1 MIVDIAP
8 FDITKTPTLQAVAAD
23 DEQVLAE
30 DLKKRLEQAL
40 QQAVEDPEVV
50 NAAAEYQ
57 AAESALRALQS
68 AARGLNA
75 HVKELRE
82 QTAVASAKALDK
94 LIQSAAVAE
103 AKLDYAKLGDL
114 AALEQREKLAAKAIE
129 RVVEHLT
136 PLALVVRLR
145 AEAHA
150 HAVRARAIEAVAQQ
164 RAERVLSQLRDAVS
178 DEIVLPVD
186 FSKGVSGAL
195 MSNAAELKR
204 LAREAAENAARIE
217 KTYMESNR
225 EK

>member
-30 DLKKRLEQAL
+30 DLKKRLEEAL
-40 QQAVEDPEVV
+40 QQAVEDPEVA

-57 AAESALRALQS
+57 DAESALRALQS

-82 QTAVASAKALDK
+82 QTAAASAKALDK
-94 LIQSAAVAE
+94 LIQSAATADS
-103 AKLDYAKLGDL
+103 KLDYAKLGDL

-136 PLALVVRLR
+136 PLALVARLR

-150 HAVRARAIEAVAQQ
+150 HAVRARAIEAAAQH

-186 FSKGVSGAL
+186 FSKGVAGAL

-217 KTYMESNR
+217 KTYMESNK

>member
-1 MIVDIAP
+1 MNLDIAP
-8 FDITKTPTLQAVAAD
+8 FDITQTPTLQAVAAA

-30 DLKKRLEQAL
+30 DLKKRLEEAL
-40 QQAVEDPEVV
+40 DQAVKDPEVAS
-50 NAAAEYQ
+50 AAAEYQ
-57 AAESALRALQS
+57 AAESALRALQG
-68 AARGLNA
+68 AARGLNV

-82 QTAVASAKALDK
+82 QVAAASAKALDK
-94 LIQSAAVAE
+94 LIQSATVAGS
-103 AKLDYAKLGDL
+103 KLDYAKLADL

-129 RVVEHLT
+129 RLIEHLT
-136 PLALVVRLR
+136 PLALVARLR

-150 HAVRARAIEAVAQQ
+150 HAVRARAIEGAAQQ

-217 KTYMESNR
+217 KTYMESYR